1 MKYNSKLGKGGI
13 KPIKPIYI
21 FSLDCILNIE
31 MEHYFAYL
39 LYRNMLSKQY
49 KQYLFLFCVVSSLYL
64 NFAVVC
70 NYIDVHNR
78 CRGLHLEKL
87 FEE

>member
-49 KQYLFLFCVVSSLYL
+49 K
-64 NFAVVC
+64 
-70 NYIDVHNR
+70 
-78 CRGLHLEKL
+78 
-87 FEE
+87 